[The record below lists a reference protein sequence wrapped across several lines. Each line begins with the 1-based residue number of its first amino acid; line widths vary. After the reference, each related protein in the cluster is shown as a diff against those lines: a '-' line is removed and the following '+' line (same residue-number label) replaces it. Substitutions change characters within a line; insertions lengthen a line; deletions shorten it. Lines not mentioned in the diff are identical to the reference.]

1 MTSVIWFQK
10 AHENR
15 NDLLRYGF
23 MKLHTLGKI
32 GYAEYPIITSQDS
45 GFSDKFVSNEYP
57 HVSIITVNDGPRTIR
72 CLIDSEDSF
81 FWMCPLISEVDCY
94 FCAGYNSDFFLRK
107 QMFTPYVWQTPAD
120 LGFYYRRAD
129 ELISALGS
137 YFGAVTKFVPIGP
150 NMTSGPLKSATRQ
163 RWRNLKHKLHAFQSR
178 SVYWGNQFLEFEA
191 RYSEMLSLR
200 QSRLRYDI
208 VLHDTL
214 WGWPHHRVNLHRKL
228 AEVSQKCRIHST
240 LNWSDPVDYDGS
252 KNNPCM
258 PSDFPMQTR
267 PIVDYESM
275 LASSRLAVFATGF
288 HWGWRSI
295 MAFAL
300 MVGLPIYMDRPV
312 LEPWFD
318 MNKFIIF
325 WNEKGDWQDLSHHLN
340 DVTDEKWQ
348 CIKKHN
354 QFRYDEVMAPE
365 CVASYVIERALG

>member
-23 MKLHTLGKI
+23 MKLHNSGKI
-32 GYAEYPIITSQDS
+32 RYTEYPIVTSQDL
-45 GFSDKFVSNEYP
+45 GFSEKFLSSDYP
-57 HVSIITVNDGPRTIR
+57 HVSIITVSDGPRRIR

-107 QMFTPYVWQTPAD
+107 QMFTPYAWQTEAD

-150 NMTSGPLKSATRQ
+150 NMASGPLKSAPRQ
-163 RWRNLKHKLHAFQSR
+163 RWRNLKHKLHAFHSR
-178 SVYWGNQFLEFEA
+178 SIYWQNQFLEFET

-200 QSRLRYDI
+200 QSPLRYDI
-208 VLHDTL
+208 VLRDTL

-228 AEVSQKCRIHST
+228 KDYSRKYRIHST
-240 LNWSDPVDYDGS
+240 LNWSDPVEYDGS
-252 KNNPCM
+252 IKNPCDS
-258 PSDFPMQTR
+258 SDFPMQTR

-275 LASSRLAVFATGF
+275 LASSRLTVFATGF

-300 MVGLPIYMDRPV
+300 MAGLPIYMDRPV

-318 MNKFIIF
+318 IDEFIIF
-325 WNEKGDWQDLSHHLN
+325 WNKNGDWQDLADHLN
-340 DVTDEKWQ
+340 NITNNKWRLT
-348 CIKKHN
+348 KKYN
-354 QFRYDEVMAPE
+354 QSRYDEVMAPE
-365 CVASYVIERALG
+365 RVASYVIERALG